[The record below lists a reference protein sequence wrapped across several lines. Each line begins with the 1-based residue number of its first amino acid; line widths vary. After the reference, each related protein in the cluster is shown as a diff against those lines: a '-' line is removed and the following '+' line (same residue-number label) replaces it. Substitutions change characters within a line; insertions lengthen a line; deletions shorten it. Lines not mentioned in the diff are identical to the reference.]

1 MANNDTAMQVLLP
14 EAVSPAMVLIIAKP
28 WEVVALS
35 ITCTSNDP
43 IASFTKSC
51 GSTIFTTPTT
61 LKQ

>member
-14 EAVSPAMVLIIAKP
+14 EAVSPAMVLSNAKP

-35 ITCTSNDP
+35 IMCTSNDP

-51 GSTIFTTPTT
+51 GRTIFTTPTT